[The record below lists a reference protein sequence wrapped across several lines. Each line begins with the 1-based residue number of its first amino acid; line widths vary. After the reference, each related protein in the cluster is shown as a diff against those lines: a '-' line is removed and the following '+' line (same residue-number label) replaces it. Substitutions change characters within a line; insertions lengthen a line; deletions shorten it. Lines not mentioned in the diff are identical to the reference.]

1 MKPGIRTK
9 LFLMLLGSMAAAVI
23 VVDVYLTNALDRQ
36 LTDRIRDD
44 LLVRAALVAEKAR
57 SSPAVLNDSSSWDA
71 IADEFGRLARGR
83 VTLIGKDGRV
93 LGDSEV
99 ASAALDVLEN
109 HATRPEVL
117 GALAVGQGWS
127 VRYSTTV
134 KQRMMYVAV
143 PFQRGQSVLGVARVA
158 MPLTDV
164 DRAIVEL
171 RKTIAA
177 ASLLALAVAILLSAV
192 ASRLTS
198 TTLRQLTEAA
208 RSMAGGNLDART
220 RIAGH
225 DEIATL
231 GQALNRLAE
240 NLSATL
246 ANLRSE
252 RDLLDA
258 VLSGMQEGI
267 LVVGADG
274 KIVLVN
280 RSLRDMFLLDADCAG
295 KSVLQSMRNVALNA
309 LLERARHGPVPAA
322 DVELTGLKPRRLLV
336 NAVQLVGVPG
346 GVLAVF
352 LDVTEL
358 RRLESLRRDFVA
370 NASHELRTPIAA
382 VRAAAETLRTA
393 LNDREAVLRFTE
405 IIERNS
411 ERLERLIADLLE
423 LSRVESSRFQ
433 FTLEPVDLAEVVQ
446 YVTSLH
452 RHRAEKKKIAL
463 EVQLPAPTPAVR
475 ADRRALEMV
484 FGNLLDNAI
493 KYCPENAR
501 VTLSTIRAGNEVR
514 VSVTDNGPGIEP
526 RHLPRLFERFY
537 RVDAGRSRELGGT
550 GLGLAIVKHLVEAM
564 GGAVAVESTVGAGT
578 TFTFTLLHV

>member
-1 MKPGIRTK
+1 MKAGIRTK
-9 LFLMLLGSMAAAVI
+9 LFLMLLGAMAAAVI

-44 LLVRAALVAEKAR
+44 LLIRAALVAERAQ
-57 SSPAVLNDSSSWDA
+57 SSHHVTWDA
-71 IADEFGRLARGR
+71 IADEFGRLSRTR
-83 VTLIGKDGRV
+83 VTLIGNDGRV

-99 ASAALDVLEN
+99 ASAALDALED

-117 GALAVGQGWS
+117 GALATGQGWS

-143 PFQRGQSVLGVARVA
+143 PFQRGQSVLGVARIA

-164 DRAIVEL
+164 DRAIAEL

-192 ASRLTS
+192 AARLTS

-220 RIAGH
+220 RVAGH

-246 ANLRSE
+246 DNLRSE
-252 RDLLDA
+252 RDLFDA
-258 VLSGMQEGI
+258 VLSSMQEGI
-267 LVVGADG
+267 LVVGSDG

-280 RSLRDMFLLDADCAG
+280 RSLRDMFLLEADCAG
-295 KSVLQSMRNVALNA
+295 KSVLQAMRNVALSA
-309 LLERARHGPVPAA
+309 LLERARRGPAA
-322 DVELTGLKPRRLLV
+322 ADLESGGLKPRRLLV
-336 NAVQLVGVPG
+336 NAVQLAGVPG

-358 RRLESLRRDFVA
+358 RRLASLRRDFVA

-382 VRAAAETLRTA
+382 VRGAAETLRTA
-393 LNDREAVLRFTE
+393 LGDREAVLRFTE

-433 FTLEPVDLAEVVQ
+433 FTLEPVDLADVVQ

-452 RHRAEKKKIAL
+452 RHRAEEKGIAL
-463 EVQLPAPTPAVR
+463 DAQLPAPSPAVR

-501 VTLSTIRAGNEVR
+501 ITMHAIRAGNEVR
-514 VSVTDNGPGIEP
+514 VSVIDSGPGIEP

-564 GGAVAVESTVGAGT
+564 GGTVTVKSAPGAGT
-578 TFTFTLLHV
+578 TFTFSLLHV

>member
-1 MKPGIRTK
+1 VKAGIRTK
-9 LFLMLLGSMAAAVI
+9 LFLMLLGSMLAAVI

-57 SSPAVLNDSSSWDA
+57 SSPAALNDHVTWDA
-71 IADEFGRLARGR
+71 IADEFGALSRTR

-99 ASAALDVLEN
+99 ASSALDVLEN

-117 GALAVGQGWS
+117 GALAEGQGWS

-134 KQRMMYVAV
+134 RQRMMYVAV
-143 PFQRGQSVLGVARVA
+143 PFQREQVVLGVARIA

-177 ASLLALAVAILLSAV
+177 ASLLALAVAIILSAV
-192 ASRLTS
+192 AARLTS

-208 RSMAGGNLDART
+208 RSMAGGNLGART

-231 GQALNRLAE
+231 GQALNQLAE

-267 LVVGADG
+267 LVVGADA

-280 RSLRDMFLLDADCAG
+280 PSLREMLLLESDCGG
-295 KSVLQSMRNVALNA
+295 KSVLQAIRNAALNT
-309 LLERARHGPVPAA
+309 LLEQARQGPVPAA
-322 DVELTGLKPRRLLV
+322 DIELAGLKPRHLLV
-336 NAVQLVGVPG
+336 NAVQLTGVPG

-358 RRLESLRRDFVA
+358 RRLESVRRDFVA
-370 NASHELRTPIAA
+370 NASHELRTPVAA
-382 VRAAAETLRTA
+382 VRAAAETLRSA
-393 LNDREAVLRFTE
+393 LDDREAALRFTE

-411 ERLERLIADLLE
+411 ERLERLITDLLE
-423 LSRVESSRFQ
+423 LSRIESSRFQ
-433 FTLEPVDLAEVVQ
+433 FVLEPVDLADVVQ

-452 RHRAEKKKIAL
+452 RHRAEKKRITLDA
-463 EVQLPAPTPAVR
+463 ELPADSLAVR
-475 ADRRALEMV
+475 ADRRALELV
-484 FGNLLDNAI
+484 FGNLVDNAI
-493 KYCPENAR
+493 KYCPDNAR
-501 VTLSTIRAGNEVR
+501 VTICALRNGDRVQ
-514 VSVTDNGPGIEP
+514 VSVADTGPGIEP

-537 RVDAGRSRELGGT
+537 RVDPGRSRELGGT

-564 GGAVAVESTVGAGT
+564 GGSVRVASTVGAGT
-578 TFTFTLLHV
+578 TFTFTLLPI

>member
-1 MKPGIRTK
+1 MKAGIRTK
-9 LFLMLLGSMAAAVI
+9 LFLMLLGAMAAAVI

-44 LLVRAALVAEKAR
+44 LLVRAALVAERAQ
-57 SSPAVLNDSSSWDA
+57 SSPAALNDHVAWDA
-71 IADEFGRLARGR
+71 IADELGRLSRTR
-83 VTLIGKDGRV
+83 VTLIGSDGRV

-99 ASAALDVLEN
+99 ASGVLDALED

-117 GALAVGQGWS
+117 GALAAGQGWS

-143 PFQRGQSVLGVARVA
+143 PFQRGQSVLGVARIA

-164 DRAIVEL
+164 DRAIAEL
-171 RKTIAA
+171 RKTIAV
-177 ASLLALAVAILLSAV
+177 ASLLALAVAILLAAV
-192 ASRLTS
+192 AARLTS

-208 RSMAGGNLDART
+208 RSMAGGNLHART
-220 RIAGH
+220 RVAGH

-252 RDLLDA
+252 RDLFDA
-258 VLSGMQEGI
+258 VLSSMQEGI

-280 RSLRDMFLLDADCAG
+280 RSLREMFLLEADCAG
-295 KSVLQSMRNVALNA
+295 KSVLQAMRNVALSA
-309 LLERARHGPVPAA
+309 LLEEARRGPAA
-322 DVELTGLKPRRLLV
+322 AVDLESGGLKPRRLLV
-336 NAVQLVGVPG
+336 HAVQLAGVPG

-382 VRAAAETLRTA
+382 VRGAAETLRAA
-393 LNDREAVLRFTE
+393 LDDREAVLRFTE

-433 FTLEPVDLAEVVQ
+433 FTLEPVDLADVVQ

-452 RHRAEKKKIAL
+452 RHRAEKKGIAL
-463 EVQLPAPTPAVR
+463 DAQLPAPSPAVR

-501 VTLSTIRAGNEVR
+501 ITMHAIRAGNEVR
-514 VSVTDNGPGIEP
+514 VSVTDSGPGIEP

-564 GGAVAVESTVGAGT
+564 GGTVTVESAVGAGT
-578 TFTFTLLHV
+578 TFSFTLLHV